1 MSHIPAVR
9 VRVRL
14 VTKYH
19 KEMVA
24 LVRLDWGLQAHREY
38 YEQYNRIIKDN
49 IEALENFKGILTS
62 IFSPTTS
69 FKISAALSTGATLL
83 CEYF

>member
-38 YEQYNRIIKDN
+38 YEQYNGIIKDN

-69 FKISAALSTGATLL
+69 FKISAALSTGATSL